1 MRGLT
6 KELYD
11 LTKGNEEKKD
21 TGEALPELIVDHFD
35 DEQVWQQLELQNA
48 DSYDALMNKVSRL
61 MAKKKAAKTLKLAS
75 SNLDLDEEV
84 EDEEK
89 STKVARKTKR
99 KKEIKMSKVFV
110 KPSVVDDKFFKLQ
123 QMEEF
128 LLKEEEDKKV
138 GSDEE
143 SVDLF
148 ADDPESDADVSLLT
162 LFLCDLLILQ
172 YIN

>member
-1 MRGLT
+1 VRGLT

-21 TGEALPELIVDHFD
+21 SGEALPELIVDHFD

-48 DSYDALMNKVSRL
+48 DSYDTLMSKVSRL
-61 MAKKKAAKTLKLAS
+61 MAKMKAAKALKLAQAS
-75 SNLDLDEEV
+75 SNSNLDLDEEDA
-84 EDEEK
+84 EDEL
-89 STKVARKTKR
+89 STKVLRKTKR
-99 KKEIKMSKVFV
+99 KKEVKAAKAHIKS
-110 KPSVVDDKFFKLQ
+110 SVVDDKFFKLQ

-128 LLKEEEDKKV
+128 LLKEEAEDKV

-148 ADDPESDADVSLLT
+148 ADDPESEDDVSLLS
-162 LFLCDLLILQ
+162 LF
-172 YIN
+172 

>member
-21 TGEALPELIVDHFD
+21 TGEALPELIIDHFD

-48 DSYDALMNKVSRL
+48 DSYDALMGKVSHL
-61 MAKKKAAKTLKLAS
+61 MAKKKTAKTLKLMAQDQK
-75 SNLDLDEEV
+75 SNTEDLDEEV
-84 EDEEK
+84 AGDEK
-89 STKVARKTKR
+89 AAKVIRKAKIKKQMKVAKGHLKT
-99 KKEIKMSKVFV
+99 
-110 KPSVVDDKFFKLQ
+110 SVVDDKFFKLQ

-128 LLKEEEDKKV
+128 LLKEEAEDNKV
-138 GSDEE
+138 GSDDE

-148 ADDPESDADVSLLT
+148 ADEPESDEDVSGHN
-162 LFLCDLLILQ
+162 F
-172 YIN
+172 